1 MLFAVAS
8 LGAATDSTA
17 QTCLESVYLGFAEA
31 QRAWQVSLK
40 NLIVSARPDYDELVS
55 LSAELQL
62 AMIEENQA
70 RFMYLITQQSDRVRS
85 AGDLSQLVN
94 LGGAQWTSGDEKA
107 LLAVDLKYRALS
119 ARTDSL
125 RRLNDGHPDWPALRA
140 YFASELSKRVDYA
153 EALERFQKR
162 QAELEEE
169 LANCTS
175 G

>member
-107 LLAVDLKYRALS
+107 GTTQLVEAGKLLDMPMYDHVIVGGDR
-119 ARTDSL
+119 
-125 RRLNDGHPDWPALRA
+125 
-140 YFASELSKRVDYA
+140 YFSFA
-153 EALERFQKR
+153 EAGL
-162 QAELEEE
+162 L
-169 LANCTS
+169 
-175 G
+175 